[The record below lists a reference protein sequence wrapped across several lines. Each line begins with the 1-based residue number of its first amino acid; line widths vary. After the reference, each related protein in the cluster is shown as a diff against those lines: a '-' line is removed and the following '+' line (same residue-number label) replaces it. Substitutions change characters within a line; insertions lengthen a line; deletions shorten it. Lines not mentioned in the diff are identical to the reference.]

1 MQIVKGIVIGIYFIV
16 CLALVI
22 LAMVQ
27 SKEDA
32 GLSSTIT
39 GTSANNFFE
48 KNKGNTKEGKQKKW
62 TVILGIILVVLCI
75 VSTYLGSLCSP
86 YIAVEFV
93 VCGIV
98 VDTIKK
104 GIT

>member
-1 MQIVKGIVIGIYFIV
+1 MQILKTILIGIYFIV
-16 CLALVI
+16 CIALII

-32 GLSSTIT
+32 GVSSTIT

-62 TVILGIILVVLCI
+62 TVILGIVLVIVCI
-75 VSTYLGSLCSP
+75 GLGAIYS
-86 YIAVEFV
+86 
-93 VCGIV
+93 
-98 VDTIKK
+98 IK
-104 GIT
+104 

>member
-1 MQIVKGIVIGIYFIV
+1 MQIVKGIVIGIYFII

-39 GTSANNFFE
+39 GTSSNNFFE

-75 VSTYLGSLCSP
+75 VLGAIYS
-86 YIAVEFV
+86 I
-93 VCGIV
+93 
-98 VDTIKK
+98 
-104 GIT
+104 

>member
-1 MQIVKGIVIGIYFIV
+1 
-16 CLALVI
+16 
-22 LAMVQ
+22 MVQ

-39 GTSANNFFE
+39 GTSSNNFFE

-75 VSTYLGSLCSP
+75 VLGAIYS
-86 YIAVEFV
+86 I
-93 VCGIV
+93 
-98 VDTIKK
+98 
-104 GIT
+104 

>member
-1 MQIVKGIVIGIYFIV
+1 MQVVKIILLIIYFIV
-16 CLALVI
+16 CVGLII

-39 GTSANNFFE
+39 GSSANNFFE
-48 KNKGNTKEGKQKKW
+48 KNKGNTKEGRQKKW

-75 VSTYLGSLCSP
+75 AIG
-86 YIAVEFV
+86 AVYA
-93 VCGIV
+93 I
-98 VDTIKK
+98 
-104 GIT
+104 

>member
-1 MQIVKGIVIGIYFIV
+1 MQIVKGIIIGIYFIV

-27 SKEDA
+27 SKEDE
-32 GLSSTIT
+32 GLSATIT

-62 TVILGIILVVLCI
+62 TIILSIIFAILTIVLGILYV
-75 VSTYLGSLCSP
+75 
-86 YIAVEFV
+86 A
-93 VCGIV
+93 
-98 VDTIKK
+98 
-104 GIT
+104 